1 MALFGPERLAKRLP
15 FTGVNRTSATERAD
29 FRFLTRSCML
39 QGFQVMTPNAI
50 VYPLYR
56 PANLIFKPEQQFN

>member
-1 MALFGPERLAKRLP
+1 
-15 FTGVNRTSATERAD
+15 
-29 FRFLTRSCML
+29 ML
-39 QGFQVMTPNAI
+39 QGFQVMAPNAI